1 VPFFATLLGAALLT
15 ADPTQAPPPEPP
27 PAAAASQPSPS
38 PDDEDETEKSEEPKG
53 GAGVS
58 PVEIIPKVE
67 LREAFTKLDSG
78 VSLHVS
84 TFQMDIQFLR
94 RILLRYQAPLGVM
107 ETPAGQVS
115 GIGDLQFTLIGVVA
129 SNARAVAILIAGT
142 ELNTATQPPLG
153 TGKTQLL
160 FGAGAAYK
168 PYRFLLPYLVAWD
181 EFSVAG
187 ESTRPSLNQLT
198 ADLGSVLFGR
208 QYNWLKADLTTT
220 VDFPGGA
227 VGRLYGQLEVGS
239 LVIGRVGLFART
251 GTQLAG
257 PRLIDYTAIGG
268 LRYLFKLE
276 KGKPAR

>member
-1 VPFFATLLGAALLT
+1 MALFATLLGAALL
-15 ADPTQAPPPEPP
+15 AVDPTQAPPPQPP
-27 PAAAASQPSPS
+27 PGETASQPSS
-38 PDDEDETEKSEEPKG
+38 EDADEADTAEEPKG
-53 GAGVS
+53 GEGVS

-67 LREAFTKLDSG
+67 YRQAFTKLDSG
-78 VSLHVS
+78 VALH
-84 TFQMDIQFLR
+84 TGTLQMDIQFLR

-129 SNARAVAILIAGT
+129 SDARAVAILIAGT
-142 ELNTATQPPLG
+142 ELNTATQPSLG

-187 ESTRPSLNQLT
+187 ESTRASLNQLT
-198 ADLGSVLFGR
+198 ADLGTVLFGR
-208 QYNWLKADLTTT
+208 QYNWLKVDLTTT

-239 LVIGRVGLFART
+239 LVTGRVGLFART

-276 KGKPAR
+276 KGKPAQ

>member
-1 VPFFATLLGAALLT
+1 VAFFAIVLGAALLA
-15 ADPTQAPPPEPP
+15 ADPAQAPPPPQR
-27 PAAAASQPSPS
+27 PADAASQPLE
-38 PDDEDETEKSEEPKG
+38 DDEPDTAEGPKG
-53 GAGVS
+53 GEGIS

-67 LREAFTKLDSG
+67 LRQAFTKLESG
-78 VSLHVS
+78 VSLHTS
-84 TFQMDIQFLR
+84 TFEMDIQFLR
-94 RILLRYQAPLGVM
+94 RILLRYQAPMGVM
-107 ETPAGQVS
+107 KTPAGQVS
-115 GIGDLQFTLIGVVA
+115 GIGDLQFSLIGVVA
-129 SNARAVAILIAGT
+129 SNARAVAVLIAGT
-142 ELNTATQPPLG
+142 ELNTATQPQLG
-153 TGKTQLL
+153 SGKTQLA

-168 PYRFLLPYLVAWD
+168 PFRFLLPYLVVQD

-187 ESTRPSLNQLT
+187 PSGRPDLNQLT

-208 QYNWLKADLTTT
+208 QYNWLKVDLTTT

-276 KGKPAR
+276 KGKPAL